1 MMDTLK
7 ALHSKLWKR
16 LSKAEQKLIKLF
28 TVALFSIFVML
39 MGVMKIYTDISREQ
53 LQPAEYTEEVNKLI
67 ESGRDSLIDSLELVA
82 DVISEIE
89 PQDIDAHM
97 KLIEIYKQAKEFHKI
112 LPHIERI
119 EPFNSDDL
127 EFLTVAGKAF
137 YASGK
142 PKEAIRYLQDA
153 HALDPGNADIAME
166 LYLAEFKTG
175 KLDEA
180 VKKLEKLKETNPG
193 SPKLATFLGTVKAE
207 LDPNDSEAEDHFKE
221 AIRLDPNYP
230 LSWYQYGRMKMN
242 QGNYGEAR
250 DRIKKSVQLDPLNPK
265 FNARLGMAHYYL
277 RKDKKAEYSYRTAL
291 AINDQDYNTHYNL
304 GELYLSWS
312 DDGDKVTK
320 VRTNIAKALASYLG
334 CLELNGE
341 HVQAHYKVG
350 MILNGNGQHKEA
362 IKHLTKTVEKLPNH
376 VSALMQLALAY
387 ERLNRKDEAKMYY
400 SMAYEEDPF
409 NRIILQK
416 YKQYSL

>member
-1 MMDTLK
+1 MLDKLLK
-7 ALHSKLWKR
+7 LHLKLWKR
-16 LSKAEQKLIKLF
+16 LSKAEQKLIKFF
-28 TVALFSIFVML
+28 TVAMISIFVLL
-39 MGVMKIYTDISREQ
+39 MGVMKLYTDISREQ
-53 LQPAEYTEEVNKLI
+53 LQPAEYTDEVNRLI
-67 ESGRDSLIDSLELVA
+67 ESGRDSLIDSLELIA
-82 DVISEIE
+82 DVITEIE

-97 KLIEIYKQAKEFHKI
+97 KLIEIYKQAKDFHKI

-127 EFLTVAGKAF
+127 EFLTIAGKAF

-142 PKEAIRYLQDA
+142 PHEAIRYLQDA
-153 HALDPGNADIAME
+153 HALNPGDADIAME

-175 KLDEA
+175 KIDEA
-180 VKKLEKLKETNPG
+180 INKLEKLKETNPG

-207 LDPNDSEAEDHFKE
+207 LDPNNNEAEDHFKE

-250 DRIKKSVQLDPLNPK
+250 DRIKQSVQLDPLNPK
-265 FNARLGMAHYYL
+265 FNARLGMAYYYL

-304 GELYLSWS
+304 GELYMSWS
-312 DDGDKVTK
+312 DDGDKVKK
-320 VRTNIAKALASYLG
+320 VRTNIANALASYLE

-341 HVQAHYKVG
+341 HLHAHYKVG
-350 MILNGNGQHKEA
+350 LIMNGNGQHKEA
-362 IKHLTKTVEKLPNH
+362 IKHLSKTIEKLPSH

-387 ERLNRKDEAKMYY
+387 ERLNKIDQAKIYY
-400 SMAYEEDPF
+400 TMAYEEDPF

-416 YKQYSL
+416 YKEFSL